1 MTEKKIPVLA
11 AVIFSLLILPAVN
24 GIAFAQYITSDGQTG
39 LNDYLQL
46 AQDKVVLAND
56 NPKAG
61 SGTPMFAADGV
72 IGALILS
79 TGVFGGIS
87 ITFFMKS
94 RQGKYS
100 AIGRG

>member
-1 MTEKKIPVLA
+1 
-11 AVIFSLLILPAVN
+11 VIFSLLILPAVN

-39 LNDYLQL
+39 LDDSLQL
-46 AQDKVVLAND
+46 AQDKVALANN

-79 TGVFGGIS
+79 TGVFGGIAL
-87 ITFFMKS
+87 TFFVKS
-94 RQGKYS
+94 RQGKY
-100 AIGRG
+100 ATIGSG

>member
-1 MTEKKIPVLA
+1 MTEKNLPALA

-24 GIAFAQYITSDGQTG
+24 GIAFAQYITSDGQIG
-39 LNDYLQL
+39 LNDFLQL

-72 IGALILS
+72 IGALVLS
-79 TGVFGGIS
+79 TGVFGGIA
-87 ITFFMKS
+87 ITFFVKS
-94 RQGKYS
+94 RLGKY
-100 AIGRG
+100 AVIGRG

>member
-11 AVIFSLLILPAVN
+11 AVVFSLLILPAVN
-24 GIAFAQYITSDGQTG
+24 GIAFAQYITTDGQTG
-39 LNDYLQL
+39 LDDFLQL
-46 AQDKVVLAND
+46 AQDKVILAND

-72 IGALILS
+72 IGALLLS
-79 TGVFGGIS
+79 TGVFGGIAVS
-87 ITFFMKS
+87 FFVKS
-94 RQGKYS
+94 RQGKYA

>member
-1 MTEKKIPVLA
+1 MTGKKIQIVA
-11 AVIFSLLILPAVN
+11 AVMFSLLMLPAVN

-39 LNDYLQL
+39 LEYYLQL
-46 AQDKVVLAND
+46 SRDKVALAND

-72 IGALILS
+72 VGALILS
-79 TGVFGGIS
+79 TGVFGS
-87 ITFFMKS
+87 IALTFFVKS
-94 RQGKYS
+94 RQGKYA

>member
-11 AVIFSLLILPAVN
+11 AVVFSLLILPAVN
-24 GIAFAQYITSDGQTG
+24 GIAFAQYITTDGQTG
-39 LNDYLQL
+39 LDDFLQL
-46 AQDKVVLAND
+46 AQDKVILAND

-72 IGALILS
+72 IGALLLS
-79 TGVFGGIS
+79 AGVFGGIS
-87 ITFFMKS
+87 VSFFVKS
-94 RQGKYS
+94 RQGKYA